1 MVRST
6 TRDSGGQGSNPALLS
21 SCHGH
26 VTTQSMS
33 PQYLRSPMLTFATK
47 KLSTGSNSSNLKGQ
61 KEDAASFFCQ
71 RNLIELSWQLRV
83 MYVIP
88 SWDNISL
95 HVITSLRSKKKC
107 YPPCVEGSYK
117 YEIAFVCLFS
127 VVLT

>member
-1 MVRST
+1 
-6 TRDSGGQGSNPALLS
+6 
-21 SCHGH
+21 
-26 VTTQSMS
+26 
-33 PQYLRSPMLTFATK
+33 MLTFATK

-95 HVITSLRSKKKC
+95 HGITSLRRINSRKNVILLVLKDLTNMKLLL
-107 YPPCVEGSYK
+107 
-117 YEIAFVCLFS
+117 FVCL
-127 VVLT
+127 VLSLLEI